1 MNGVFFNNVLN
12 NALIVLSN
20 NDESLMVVVNDFNF
34 LGNIYVNGVVDF
46 LKIKGFVNIKN
57 LYFYNNV

>member
-1 MNGVFFNNVLN
+1 MLN
-12 NALIVLSN
+12 NALIVLNN
-20 NDESLMVVVNDFNF
+20 NDESLIIMVNDFNF